1 MIEKSTSNRH
11 ISMWTASSFVIA
23 SMIGTGVFTSLGFQ
37 LNDIQSI
44 FPLIMLWIVGGVV
57 ALCGALSYSE
67 LGAAL
72 PRSGGEYH
80 LLSRIIHPSI
90 GFAGGFVSATVGF
103 SAPAVLA
110 AMALGMYFA
119 AIFPAFD
126 PMWVA
131 CSMILVFHFLHAF
144 SLKWGTLFQGWSTGI
159 KVILIFIF
167 IIAGFMMNDHQVISI
182 LPKPGDVKLI
192 MSSGFAV
199 SLVWVYY
206 AYTGWNSTI
215 YFAGEVRN
223 PQKDLPRSLLLG
235 TSFVMVLYV
244 LLNYIFLYTTPMS
257 EMVGQVEVGYIS
269 GVRIF
274 GQTGAGIIAI
284 GISFLLLSTISSYVF
299 IGPRIMETMGEDYSY
314 IRILSKNNSQG
325 IPIYAFILQLAICLL
340 FIFTSSFE
348 QVLMYTGIALI
359 ITNSATVAA
368 VFVLR
373 KREPEL
379 PRPYKVW
386 GYPWTPILFLAV
398 NAWILFYTFKEQTV
412 ESIIGVSLFLASIL
426 LYYLGKKFEQ
436 NTQI

>member
-1 MIEKSTSNRH
+1 
-11 ISMWTASSFVIA
+11 MWTASSFVIA

-110 AMALGMYFA
+110 AMALGTYFA

-126 PMWVA
+126 PIWVA
-131 CSMILVFHFLHAF
+131 CSMILIFHFLHAF
-144 SLKWGTLFQGWSTGI
+144 SVKWGTLFQGWSTGI

-314 IRILSKNNSQG
+314 IKILSKNNSQG

>member
-1 MIEKSTSNRH
+1 
-11 ISMWTASSFVIA
+11 MWTASSFVIA

-110 AMALGMYFA
+110 AMALGTYFA

-257 EMVGQVEVGYIS
+257 EMVSQVEVGYIS

-373 KREPEL
+373 KREPDL

-386 GYPWTPILFLAV
+386 GYPGTPILFLAV

>member
-1 MIEKSTSNRH
+1 
-11 ISMWTASSFVIA
+11 MWTASSFVIA

-110 AMALGMYFA
+110 AMALGTYFA

-131 CSMILVFHFLHAF
+131 CSMVLVFHFLHAF

>member
-1 MIEKSTSNRH
+1 
-11 ISMWTASSFVIA
+11 MWTASSFVIA

-110 AMALGMYFA
+110 AMALGTYFA

-182 LPKPGDVKLI
+182 LPKPGDMKLI

>member
-110 AMALGMYFA
+110 AMALGTYFA

-182 LPKPGDVKLI
+182 LPKPGDMKLI

>member
-1 MIEKSTSNRH
+1 
-11 ISMWTASSFVIA
+11 MWTASSFVIA

-110 AMALGMYFA
+110 AMALGTYFA

-182 LPKPGDVKLI
+182 LPKPGDMKLI

-426 LYYLGKKFEQ
+426 LYYLGNKFEQ

>member
-1 MIEKSTSNRH
+1 
-11 ISMWTASSFVIA
+11 MWTASSFVVA

-44 FPLIMLWIVGGVV
+44 FPLIMLWIVGGIV

-80 LLSRIIHPSI
+80 LLSRIIHPAI

-110 AMALGMYFA
+110 AMALGKYLTA
-119 AIFPAFD
+119 VFPTFD
-126 PMWVA
+126 PTWVA
-131 CSMILVFHFLHAF
+131 FFMILFFHLLHTF

-167 IIAGFMMNDHQVISI
+167 ILAGFMMSNHQVISI
-182 LPKPGDVKLI
+182 LPKPGDTNLI

-215 YFAGEVRN
+215 YFAGEVKN

-244 LLNYIFLYTTPMS
+244 LLNYIFLYTAPMS
-257 EMVGQVEVGYIS
+257 DMAGQVEVAYIS
-269 GVRIF
+269 GLRIF
-274 GQTGAGIIAI
+274 GQTGAGIIGI
-284 GISFLLLSTISSYVF
+284 GISILLLSTVSSYVF
-299 IGPRIMETMGEDYSY
+299 IGPRIMETMGEDFSY
-314 IRILSKNNSQG
+314 IGILSKKNSQG
-325 IPIYAFILQLAICLL
+325 IPMYAFILQLVICLL

-386 GYPWTPILFLAV
+386 GYPWTPALFLAV
-398 NAWILFYTFKEQTV
+398 NVWILYYTFKEQTFESFIGASLFV
-412 ESIIGVSLFLASIL
+412 VSII
-426 LYYLGKKFEQ
+426 LYYFGKKFEQ
-436 NTQI
+436 KQQN

>member
-1 MIEKSTSNRH
+1 
-11 ISMWTASSFVIA
+11 MWTASSFVIA

-110 AMALGMYFA
+110 AMALGTYFA

-126 PMWVA
+126 PIWVA
-131 CSMILVFHFLHAF
+131 CSMILIFHFLHAF

-182 LPKPGDVKLI
+182 LPKPGDMKLI

>member
-1 MIEKSTSNRH
+1 
-11 ISMWTASSFVIA
+11 MWTASSFVIA

-110 AMALGMYFA
+110 AMALGTYFA

-126 PMWVA
+126 PIWVA
-131 CSMILVFHFLHAF
+131 CSMILIFHFLHAF

>member
-1 MIEKSTSNRH
+1 
-11 ISMWTASSFVIA
+11 MWTASSFVIA

-126 PMWVA
+126 PIWVA
-131 CSMILVFHFLHAF
+131 CSMILIFHFLHAF

-244 LLNYIFLYTTPMS
+244 LLNYIFLYTTSMS

>member
-37 LNDIQSI
+37 LKDIQSI

>member
-110 AMALGMYFA
+110 AMALGTYFA

-126 PMWVA
+126 PIWVA
-131 CSMILVFHFLHAF
+131 CSMILIFHFLHAF

-257 EMVGQVEVGYIS
+257 EMVGHVEVGYIS

>member
-1 MIEKSTSNRH
+1 
-11 ISMWTASSFVIA
+11 
-23 SMIGTGVFTSLGFQ
+23 
-37 LNDIQSI
+37 
-44 FPLIMLWIVGGVV
+44 
-57 ALCGALSYSE
+57 
-67 LGAAL
+67 
-72 PRSGGEYH
+72 
-80 LLSRIIHPSI
+80 
-90 GFAGGFVSATVGF
+90 
-103 SAPAVLA
+103 
-110 AMALGMYFA
+110 MALGTYFA

-126 PMWVA
+126 PIWVA
-131 CSMILVFHFLHAF
+131 CSMILIFHFLHAF

-299 IGPRIMETMGEDYSY
+299 IGPRIMETMGEDYNY

>member
-110 AMALGMYFA
+110 AMALGTYFA

-126 PMWVA
+126 PIWVA
-131 CSMILVFHFLHAF
+131 CSMILIFHFLHAF

-182 LPKPGDVKLI
+182 LPKPGDMKLI

>member
-1 MIEKSTSNRH
+1 
-11 ISMWTASSFVIA
+11 MWTASSFVIA

-110 AMALGMYFA
+110 AMALGTYFA

-373 KREPEL
+373 KREPDL

-386 GYPWTPILFLAV
+386 GYPGTPILFLAV

>member
-1 MIEKSTSNRH
+1 
-11 ISMWTASSFVIA
+11 MWTASSFVIA

-37 LNDIQSI
+37 LKDIQSI

>member
-126 PMWVA
+126 PIWVA
-131 CSMILVFHFLHAF
+131 CSMILIFHFLHAF

-244 LLNYIFLYTTPMS
+244 LLNYIFLYTTSMS

-269 GVRIF
+269 GVKIF

>member
-1 MIEKSTSNRH
+1 
-11 ISMWTASSFVIA
+11 MWTASSFVIA

-110 AMALGMYFA
+110 AMALGTYFA

-126 PMWVA
+126 PIWVA
-131 CSMILVFHFLHAF
+131 CSMILIFHFLHAF
-144 SLKWGTLFQGWSTGI
+144 SVKWGTLFQGWSTGI

>member
-1 MIEKSTSNRH
+1 
-11 ISMWTASSFVIA
+11 MWTASSFVIA

-110 AMALGMYFA
+110 AMALGTYFA

-244 LLNYIFLYTTPMS
+244 LLNHIFLYTTPMS

>member
-110 AMALGMYFA
+110 AMALGTYFA

-126 PMWVA
+126 PIWVA
-131 CSMILVFHFLHAF
+131 CSMILIFHFLHAF

-359 ITNSATVAA
+359 ITNSATVVA

>member
-110 AMALGMYFA
+110 AMALGTYFA

-126 PMWVA
+126 PIWVA

-314 IRILSKNNSQG
+314 IKILSKNNSQG

>member
-1 MIEKSTSNRH
+1 
-11 ISMWTASSFVIA
+11 MWTASSFVIA